1 MAALCVVVS
10 VAYGALYYGFAVL
23 ITAPAAGGEFS
34 RGLLSA
40 AYGGSVLSGGI
51 AAVLVGRAADR
62 VGVRW
67 LMAGGALVGAAGL
80 LAFAAARSGWQ
91 VLAVWW
97 LVLGPVT
104 ALTFY
109 EPAYVAIQQA
119 FAAPVRARAI
129 GVLTVAAGFSGP
141 VFTLATGA
149 LVDGL
154 GWRDTT
160 RVLAGALA
168 CVAPVAALLV
178 TARPVRAGRERRGS
192 WRANLAAYRA
202 RRLRVF
208 TVGAVLA
215 YGGLEALVVHRIAR
229 FEDVGFALGT
239 VTLWA
244 AVSGLLTL
252 PGRFVLPVLAGRR
265 RATVVF
271 AAVLAVLAAAAG
283 LMIEGGAYWQ
293 LALSFVLFGLVF
305 GSALPLR
312 AVVMSEWTAPAVFGT
327 VMGVQAALIAIGRA
341 GVPALVG
348 GLHDRLDGYQAAMAL
363 VCGLLLAGALLVYV
377 SGRRARR

>member
-1 MAALCVVVS
+1 M
-10 VAYGALYYGFAVL
+10 
-23 ITAPAAGGEFS
+23 
-34 RGLLSA
+34 
-40 AYGGSVLSGGI
+40 
-51 AAVLVGRAADR
+51 LVGRAADR
-62 VGVRW
+62 VGARW
-67 LMAGGALVGAAGL
+67 LMAGGALVGRPACGVRGSAV
-80 LAFAAARSGWQ
+80 GWQ

-109 EPAYVAIQQA
+109 EPAYVAIQQG
-119 FAAPVRARAI
+119 FAAPVRARAV
-129 GVLTVAAGFSGP
+129 GVLTVAAGLSGP

-160 RVLAGALA
+160 RVLAIALA
-168 CVAPVAALLV
+168 CAAPVAALLV
-178 TARPVRAGRERRGS
+178 TARPAQVGRERRGS
-192 WRANLAAYRA
+192 WRANLSAYRA
-202 RRLRVF
+202 PRLQLF

-229 FEDVGFALGT
+229 FEEVGFALGT

-252 PGRFVLPVLAGRR
+252 PGRFVSPVLAGRR

-283 LMIEGGAYWQ
+283 LMIEGDAYWQ
-293 LALSFVLFGLVF
+293 LGLSFVLFGLVF
-305 GSALPLR
+305 GSALPSTWLTPG
-312 AVVMSEWTAPAVFGT
+312 SVF
-327 VMGVQAALIAIGRA
+327 
-341 GVPALVG
+341 
-348 GLHDRLDGYQAAMAL
+348 H
-363 VCGLLLAGALLVYV
+363 
-377 SGRRARR
+377 

>member
-1 MAALCVVVS
+1 MSGRCGYWRDRWDSVRSGWGLLAALCVVVS
-10 VAYGALYYGFAVL
+10 VAFGALYYGFAVL

-40 AYGGSVLSGGI
+40 AYGGSVLSGGV

-62 VGVRW
+62 FGVRW
-67 LMAGGALVGAAGL
+67 LMAGGALIGAAGL
-80 LAFAAARSGWQ
+80 LAFAAARDGWQ

-141 VFTLATGA
+141 IFTLATGA

-168 CVAPVAALLV
+168 CAAPVAALLV
-178 TARPVRAGRERRGS
+178 TARPVRAGRESRGS

-202 RRLRVF
+202 PRLQVF

-252 PGRFVLPVLAGRR
+252 PGRFVLPVLAGRC
-265 RATVVF
+265 
-271 AAVLAVLAAAAG
+271 
-283 LMIEGGAYWQ
+283 
-293 LALSFVLFGLVF
+293 
-305 GSALPLR
+305 
-312 AVVMSEWTAPAVFGT
+312 AP
-327 VMGVQAALIAIGRA
+327 RWCS
-341 GVPALVG
+341 P
-348 GLHDRLDGYQAAMAL
+348 R
-363 VCGLLLAGALLVYV
+363 C
-377 SGRRARR
+377 

>member
-1 MAALCVVVS
+1 MV
-10 VAYGALYYGFAVL
+10 
-23 ITAPAAGGEFS
+23 
-34 RGLLSA
+34 
-40 AYGGSVLSGGI
+40 
-51 AAVLVGRAADR
+51 
-62 VGVRW
+62 VGV
-67 LMAGGALVGAAGL
+67 GA
-80 LAFAAARSGWQ
+80 
-91 VLAVWW
+91 
-97 LVLGPVT
+97 VT

-168 CVAPVAALLV
+168 CAAPVAALLV
-178 TARPVRAGRERRGS
+178 TARPARAGRERRGS

-252 PGRFVLPVLAGRR
+252 PGRFCCRCWPE
-265 RATVVF
+265 VV
-271 AAVLAVLAAAAG
+271 
-283 LMIEGGAYWQ
+283 
-293 LALSFVLFGLVF
+293 
-305 GSALPLR
+305 
-312 AVVMSEWTAPAVFGT
+312 
-327 VMGVQAALIAIGRA
+327 
-341 GVPALVG
+341 
-348 GLHDRLDGYQAAMAL
+348 
-363 VCGLLLAGALLVYV
+363 
-377 SGRRARR
+377 ARRWCSPRSWPCWRRPQG